1 MAGAGTRSIGG
12 RLGLADLFA
21 VHQATRTMKIGCGR
35 AAATGCAEQKCAGS
49 AATQVL
55 SRKSVREAGL
65 PRTFCAKSC
74 GKLGCQRL
82 LCAKERGKLGCQ
94 RLLCAKERGKLGCQ
108 RPFCAKACGKLGCQR
123 PLCAKSC
130 GKLGC
135 HARFARKNVLAAL
148 PGRKKQNRSV
158 WEALPQQDG
167 RFTRS

>member
-12 RLGLADLFA
+12 RQGLADLFA

-74 GKLGCQRL
+74 GKLCCQRL
-82 LCAKERGKLGCQ
+82 LCAKERGKLC
-94 RLLCAKERGKLGCQ
+94 CQ
-108 RPFCAKACGKLGCQR
+108 RPFCAKECGKLGCQR

-135 HARFARKNVLAAL
+135 QARFARKNVLAAL

-167 RFTRS
+167 RFLQKRSEHRTSRE